1 MTRRSAIVGFV
12 FTLTAWGKSKEWQEG
27 VLDSLELREIP
38 VNKSVQKFFVYRIRG
53 ATLSYTVE
61 FRHPLKAIVH
71 DPVKFAIEKDSLI
84 LKQENGDERKAP
96 ILEKERVAN

>member
-1 MTRRSAIVGFV
+1 MTRRSAITCCV
-12 FTLTAWGKSKEWQEG
+12 FTLTAWAKNKEWQEG

-38 VNKSVQKFFVYRIRG
+38 VKKSVQKFFVYRIRG
-53 ATLSYTVE
+53 GTLSYTVE

-71 DPVKFAIEKDSLI
+71 DPVRFAIDKDSLI

>member
-1 MTRRSAIVGFV
+1 MTRRSASICIAFAV
-12 FTLTAWGKSKEWQEG
+12 TAWGKPKQWQQG

-38 VNKSVQKFFVYRIRG
+38 VKKSVQKFFVYRVRG
-53 ATLSYTVE
+53 GDVSYMIE

-71 DPVKFAIEKDSLI
+71 DPVKFAIDKDSLI
-84 LKQENGDERKAP
+84 LKEENGDERKAT